1 MADEVQPANNG
12 VLVAEKS
19 GLTSRRS
26 TGSNANGGNGILP
39 MHQGDLEESA
49 GGGDS
54 ANKSSSA
61 TTPVN
66 NEPGSIN
73 GGMIRSRTRAFFAV
87 RPEGQS
93 GRSGFHP
100 FKFLRITFR
109 SASWV
114 SMIVNVLWPL
124 VPAAIA
130 MRYTLND
137 GDHNLAIFIVSY
149 LAMIPCANLI
159 GFAGGSIAKK
169 VPHVMGVL
177 LETT

>member
-1 MADEVQPANNG
+1 MADQVKPVNNG
-12 VLVAEKS
+12 VFVAEKS
-19 GLTSRRS
+19 GLTSRRTTS
-26 TGSNANGGNGILP
+26 SNSNGGDGVLP
-39 MHQGDLEESA
+39 LHQGDLEGGT

-54 ANKSSSA
+54 ANKISSA
-61 TTPVN
+61 ITPVK
-66 NEPGSIN
+66 ETGSIN
-73 GGMIRSRTRAFFAV
+73 GGVVRSRTRALFAV

-100 FKFLRITFR
+100 VKFLRITFR

-114 SMIVNVLWPL
+114 SMMVNVLWPL

-137 GDHNLAIFIVSY
+137 GHHNLAIFVVSY

-159 GFAGGSIAKK
+159 GFAGGSMAKK

>member
-1 MADEVQPANNG
+1 MAEEVKPVNNG
-12 VLVAEKS
+12 VFVAEKS
-19 GLTSRRS
+19 GLTSRRT
-26 TGSNANGGNGILP
+26 TGSNSNGPDGILP
-39 MHQGDLEESA
+39 VHQGDLEEGG

-54 ANKSSSA
+54 VKKISSA

-66 NEPGSIN
+66 NETGSIN
-73 GGMIRSRTRAFFAV
+73 GNLIRSRTRAFFAI

-114 SMIVNVLWPL
+114 SMVVNVLWPL

-137 GDHNLAIFIVSY
+137 GHHNLAIFIVSY